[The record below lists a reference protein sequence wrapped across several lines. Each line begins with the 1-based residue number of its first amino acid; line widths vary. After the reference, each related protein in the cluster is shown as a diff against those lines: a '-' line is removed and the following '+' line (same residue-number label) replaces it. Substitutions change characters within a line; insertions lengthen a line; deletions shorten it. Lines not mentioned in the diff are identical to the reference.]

1 VVLETPAAL
10 AASRSV
16 APDAR
21 ALQNRA
27 RTSADFG
34 CLPIATSVIRRAV
47 MITVVAMTG

>member
-27 RTSADFG
+27 RISADFG
-34 CLPIATSVIRRAV
+34 RLPIATSVITRAV